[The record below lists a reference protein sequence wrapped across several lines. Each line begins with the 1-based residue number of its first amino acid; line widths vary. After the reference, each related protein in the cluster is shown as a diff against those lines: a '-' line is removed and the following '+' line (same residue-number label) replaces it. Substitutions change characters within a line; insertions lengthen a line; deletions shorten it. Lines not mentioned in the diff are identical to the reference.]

1 MSNRTLIMRM
11 ESALEATRAGKSSA
25 KALAAT
31 IRGNGKAL
39 EAMPYPLIREIEFL
53 AMDLETAHW
62 QDQNG
67 FLPPLNEVLQRVEA
81 WLTQLPR
88 CE

>member
-1 MSNRTLIMRM
+1 MSNLTLIMRM
-11 ESALEATRAGKSSA
+11 ESALKTTRAGETSA
-25 KALAAT
+25 KALAET

-62 QDQNG
+62 QDEDG
-67 FLPPLNEVLQRVEA
+67 FLPPLNEVLHRVET
-81 WLTQLPR
+81 WLSKLPR